1 MTLDEI
7 MEKEKFNE
15 VEKAL
20 VKHSMLSQPDRI
32 KLISEIKTAK
42 SNERQSKKIE
52 LLTFILAVTAMVD
65 LNFQFVATLNRVQF
79 LIMSV
84 PVLLLIAWGARRLN
98 VE

>member
-7 MEKEKFNE
+7 MEKEKFND

-65 LNFQFVATLNRVQF
+65 LNFQFAATLNRVQF